1 MLFLEETYAE
11 RDLERKYGSKNLERQ
26 YSKRTE
32 FMVALVEFPPNGASF
47 LGGCPNAEYAGCRRG
62 EARCSDSIPR
72 APLDWLNAKE
82 RLSCRDVQLADGS
95 CR

>member
-1 MLFLEETYAE
+1 MLFLEETAE
-11 RDLERKYGSKNLERQ
+11 RDLGNNYGQRTWKGNID
-26 YSKRTE
+26 KRTE
-32 FMVALVEFPPNGASF
+32 FMIALVEFPPNGASS
-47 LGGCPNAEYAGCRRG
+47 LGGCPNAEYAGCLRG

-95 CR
+95 CK